1 VTFTKLFSSITASTV
16 WCRPS
21 DTRVVWITMLAMADR
36 HGRVWASIPGLAKE
50 AAVSVEACR
59 TAVAEF
65 LAPDPDSRTKVN
77 EGRRIEPIDGGWRL
91 INHAKYRA
99 IRDQEERRAYK
110 AEKQREYRAVDK
122 VDKSG
127 HRGPEVERCA
137 HNAEAE
143 ADTEAKKQKP
153 SRAKRERTKTDIV
166 TSRHK
171 ELKEAIQVYW
181 ESKNPG
187 IQMPWGPAEGAQLGI
202 WMREAPDITLDQF
215 KEFLR
220 NRYRST
226 INHGERPCKWIRWI
240 TSYGTPLDRF
250 NKPQEADNG
259 NGNRT
264 QQGKGYSIIEAARS
278 AIADFSGETALDFSD
293 GETGG
298 GGQSDAQ
305 VLRGQT

>member
-1 VTFTKLFSSITASTV
+1 
-16 WCRPS
+16 
-21 DTRVVWITMLAMADR
+21 MLAMADR

-65 LAPDPDSRTKVN
+65 LAPDPDSRTKIN

-137 HNAEAE
+137 HNAEADAE
-143 ADTEAKKQKP
+143 AEQNKTKTPPKGKP
-153 SRAKRERTKTDIV
+153 STFTLPAWINQSTWNDFEEMRRKIRAPLTDRA
-166 TSRHK
+166 RH
-171 ELKEAIQVYW
+171 
-181 ESKNPG
+181 G
-187 IQMPWGPAEGAQLGI
+187 IIKDLEKI
-202 WMREAPDITLDQF
+202 R
-215 KEFLR
+215 
-220 NRYRST
+220 
-226 INHGERPCKWIRWI
+226 NHGGDPEPVLEQSITRAWRGVFPLNGENRPN
-240 TSYGTPLDRF
+240 GGF
-250 NKPQEADNG
+250 NG

-278 AIADFSGETALDFSD
+278 AIADLAGEGTLDFSD

-298 GGQSDAQ
+298 SGRPDSQ
-305 VLRGQT
+305 VLRGQP